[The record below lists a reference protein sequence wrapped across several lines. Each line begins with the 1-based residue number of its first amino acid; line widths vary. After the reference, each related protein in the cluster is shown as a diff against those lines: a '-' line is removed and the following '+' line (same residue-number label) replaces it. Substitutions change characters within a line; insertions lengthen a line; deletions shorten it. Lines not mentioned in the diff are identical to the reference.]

1 MPATPAAPR
10 PPSRPRRARHA
21 TGQGKKKAREA
32 PAKKWDVD
40 NHTSSGSL
48 THLAGNLSNKPAARS
63 DHTAQPETEPAF
75 NRFAL
80 KPLALGQPV
89 HGAFAHQGVLELGD
103 RAEDLEEHPTH
114 GGGGVD
120 TLVEHH
126 QVHAVLLQA
135 PTFRPGLRPEG
146 MAPSGQFA

>member
-32 PAKKWDVD
+32 PAKKWDVY

-80 KPLALGQPV
+80 KPLALG
-89 HGAFAHQGVLELGD
+89 
-103 RAEDLEEHPTH
+103 
-114 GGGGVD
+114 
-120 TLVEHH
+120 HH
-126 QVHAVLLQA
+126 ATRPKCSGHLAGSG
-135 PTFRPGLRPEG
+135 RPGRG
-146 MAPSGQFA
+146 RR